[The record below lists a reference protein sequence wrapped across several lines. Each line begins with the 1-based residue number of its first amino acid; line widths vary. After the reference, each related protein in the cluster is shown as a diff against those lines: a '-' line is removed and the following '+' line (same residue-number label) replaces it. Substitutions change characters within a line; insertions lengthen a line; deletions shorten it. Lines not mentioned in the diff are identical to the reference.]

1 MKQNQLDRIIKL
13 VRRTGDRF
21 VIMDKDTEETMV
33 LMNLNEYES
42 LLNDTSCLEDLE
54 EEDMLNKLNHDISRW
69 QVQKNRQSIPDWEE
83 TVRREPLP
91 TVQLEE
97 ILPEEHE
104 NVDIEEVEEI
114 DENEDDEFEDVGL
127 MPQNEPMSEPQPIL
141 EPIVEKALEPTNI
154 PLEVGQVEQTF
165 GEENLSGLPEDEEEK
180 FYLEPIE

>member
-21 VIMDKDTEETMV
+21 VIMDKETDETMV

-42 LLNDTSCLEDLE
+42 LLNDTSCLENLE

-69 QVQKNRQSIPDWEE
+69 QDQKKRQPIPGWEDN
-83 TVRREPLP
+83 TKK
-91 TVQLEE
+91 
-97 ILPEEHE
+97 
-104 NVDIEEVEEI
+104 EVEKI
-114 DENEDDEFEDVGL
+114 
-127 MPQNEPMSEPQPIL
+127 SEPVL
-141 EPIVEKALEPTNI
+141 ETTNI

>member
-21 VIMDKDTEETMV
+21 VIMDKETEETMV

-42 LLNDTSCLEDLE
+42 LLNDTSSLEDLE

-69 QVQKNRQSIPDWEE
+69 QTQKTRQPMPVWEDE
-83 TVRREPLP
+83 RKESLP
-91 TVQLEE
+91 TVQIEE
-97 ILPEEHE
+97 ILPEVH
-104 NVDIEEVEEI
+104 EVEDL
-114 DENEDDEFEDVGL
+114 DELDEMEENEFEDEGFV
-127 MPQNEPMSEPQPIL
+127 PKNETVVEPL
-141 EPIVEKALEPTNI
+141 VVVEPIVEKNLEPTTI

-165 GEENLSGLPEDEEEK
+165 GEEALSGLPEDEEEK

>member
-21 VIMDKDTEETMV
+21 VIMDKETEETMV

-69 QVQKNRQSIPDWEE
+69 QVQKNRQ
-83 TVRREPLP
+83 PLP

-104 NVDIEEVEEI
+104 NADLEEVEEI
-114 DENEDDEFEDVGL
+114 DETEDDEFEDVGL
-127 MPQNEPMSEPQPIL
+127 MPQNEPMAEPQPIL
-141 EPIVEKALEPTNI
+141 EPIMEKALEPISI
-154 PLEVGQVEQTF
+154 PLEIGQVEQTF